1 MAKKQN
7 FFWASYADLMTS
19 LFFIMLVLFVLVIAM
34 MKKQQQAT
42 ERQLEV
48 IKNVQSAVK
57 ELPEEYF
64 TYDEEFKRFSL
75 NRQIQFESG
84 KSAINNADKQYLIDV
99 GKSITGLIEKLKTDP
114 ELSKQDIRYMVIIE
128 GMASKDNFIY
138 NHELS
143 YERALALYR
152 LWAANGISFDETLC
166 ELQIA
171 GSGTGGIGRFREG
184 KEYKNQRFLIQIIPK
199 IDKTEET

>member
-34 MKKQQQAT
+34 MKKQQKAT
-42 ERQLEV
+42 EEQLSL

-57 ELPEEYF
+57 ALPDEFF
-64 TYDEEFKRFSL
+64 TYQNEYKRFSL
-75 NRQIQFESG
+75 NRQIQFLSG
-84 KSAINNADKQYLIDV
+84 KSEIASEDKNYLTDV
-99 GKSITGLIEKLKTDP
+99 GRSVENLIINLKTQYQN
-114 ELSKQDIRYMVIIE
+114 QDIRYIIIIE
-128 GMASKDNFIY
+128 GMASNDNYIY

-143 YERALALYR
+143 YQRALALLR
-152 LWAANGISFDETLC
+152 LWEKSGISFDNQLC

-171 GSGTGGIGRFREG
+171 GSGTSGIGRYSG
-184 KEYKNQRFLIQIIPK
+184 KEEFKNQRFLIQIIPK
-199 IDKTEET
+199 IGNLE

>member
-34 MKKQQQAT
+34 MKKQQEAT
-42 ERQLEV
+42 ERQLEL
-48 IKNVQSAVK
+48 IRSVQSAVK

-75 NRQIQFESG
+75 NRQIQFDAG
-84 KSAINNADKQYLIDV
+84 KSVINRNDEAFLIDV
-99 GKSITGLIEKLKTDP
+99 GKSIVELIEKLKTDP
-114 ELSKQDIRYMVIIE
+114 DLSQQDIRYMVIIE
-128 GMASKDNFIY
+128 GMASLDNFIY

-143 YERALALYR
+143 YERALSLFR
-152 LWAANGISFDETLC
+152 LWADNGIKFDEHLG

-171 GSGTGGIGRFREG
+171 GSGIGGVGRYSGEN
-184 KEYKNQRFLIQIIPK
+184 EYKNQRFLIQIIPK
-199 IDKTEET
+199 IDKIE